1 MFTRGLPKRDE
12 RCVLCG
18 RDKASVGWLIVGL
31 VAAVCSDCA
40 MLAAELAAE
49 KQGDDR
55 RPYLSSSKIE
65 LVPGDAP
72 VGPPF
77 MVELEPDV
85 AHVFVDSEMVNLTLR
100 PLAKLI
106 QAQAV
111 LAASQR
117 LTESQED
124 DSETP
129 VLPKST

>member
-77 MVELEPDV
+77 MVELEPEV
-85 AHVFVDSEMVNLTLR
+85 ANVFVDSDLVNLTLR

-106 QAQAV
+106 NAQAIA
-111 LAASQR
+111 LATQR
-117 LTESQED
+117 PTVGQEED
-124 DSETP
+124 F
-129 VLPKST
+129 